1 MKTNYFDNFTYIKDL
16 DLILNNL
23 FCTVFVKLYVT
34 FFIFFNLKWA
44 EIRIHFESIVVYRKG
59 VRGKDTIPL
68 LIYACDNY
76 NIINNSKWV
85 EILTH
90 FPKIIPIIFPKKS

>member
-1 MKTNYFDNFTYIKDL
+1 MGGDSYPFRKHCC
-16 DLILNNL
+16 LN
-23 FCTVFVKLYVT
+23 
-34 FFIFFNLKWA
+34 
-44 EIRIHFESIVVYRKG
+44 RKG

-90 FPKIIPIIFPKKS
+90 FSKIIPIIFPKKS